1 MRNRLLRSDQMDR
14 CTPFK
19 RERRR
24 ELEKLGLHPP
34 RIMLNTRCA
43 VWLEHEV
50 DRWQA
55 ALAAGC
61 TEPEVRELIRR
72 MVAERQQAMAAA

>member
-1 MRNRLLRSDQMDR
+1 MRNRLLRSAVMDQR
-14 CTPFK
+14 TPYK

-34 RIMLNTRCA
+34 RIMLSARCA
-43 VWLEHEV
+43 VWLEQEV

-61 TEPEVRELIRR
+61 NESEVRELVGR
-72 MVAERQQAMAAA
+72 MVAEREQGKTSA